1 MTCHGRL
8 FEGVR
13 LRYPPEVI
21 AGGVLKKRQRQ
32 LCALTGFDICTHSSD
47 QGFECVEVSGN
58 GRTTKTIV
66 EDLLTQRAFRS
77 IERLENGVEI
87 QILPG
92 PFIQELTRPSIF
104 DA

>member
-1 MTCHGRL
+1 MIH
-8 FEGVR
+8 
-13 LRYPPEVI
+13 
-21 AGGVLKKRQRQ
+21 
-32 LCALTGFDICTHSSD
+32 
-47 QGFECVEVSGN
+47 
-58 GRTTKTIV
+58 TTTAARRKASRSRM
-66 EDLLTQRAFRS
+66 DRFARRSS